1 MRTEFSGPSK
11 IGLRT
16 LIFFIQLNVMMLN
29 DAQQSI
35 EGNHHGCRVSLRR
48 ASRNLPWVD
57 VLPVAGANVY
67 SMLQRDYLLLSRDAL
82 EGASHIFML
91 ALRHLRWWGAC
102 RIALQEQRRA
112 CSCSPQPA
120 GCC

>member
-1 MRTEFSGPSK
+1 MGTDVAGTSK
-11 IGLRT
+11 IILRY
-16 LIFFIQLNVMMLN
+16 FNESNFN

-35 EGNHHGCRVSLRR
+35 ECNHHGCRVSLRQ

-82 EGASHIFML
+82 EGASYIFML
-91 ALRHLRWWGAC
+91 AFRHLRWWGAC
-102 RIALQEQRRA
+102 GFAL
-112 CSCSPQPA
+112 
-120 GCC
+120 